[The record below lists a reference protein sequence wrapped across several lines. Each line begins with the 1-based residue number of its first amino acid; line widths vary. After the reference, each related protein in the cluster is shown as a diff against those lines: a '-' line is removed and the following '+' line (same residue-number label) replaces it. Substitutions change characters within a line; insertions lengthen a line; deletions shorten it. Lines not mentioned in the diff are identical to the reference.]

1 MRTDQRKEA
10 LNLFLQSLDAKS
22 YYDILRVSRDSD
34 AAAIKAAFHDF
45 SLLYHPD
52 QYVGSASEVGAV
64 ATAIFKRG
72 VEAYRCLSRPTSRS
86 RYDGRLA
93 RGRLRFDPAR
103 PSTVPPPRVVRTLET
118 LARTPDGKRFGL
130 KADRLL
136 DAGNLDG
143 ARVQLVSACQCE
155 PYNEELAERL
165 QLIYE
170 ALALEPP

>member
-1 MRTDQRKEA
+1 MRTKAA
-10 LNLFLQSLDAKS
+10 LSLFLESLDAKS
-22 YYDILRVSRDSD
+22 YYDILRVSRDAD

-45 SLLYHPD
+45 AILYHPD
-52 QYVGSASEVGAV
+52 QYVASPAEVGAV

-93 RGRLRFDPAR
+93 RGRLRFDPAM
-103 PSTVPPPRVVRTLET
+103 PSTVPPPAVVRTLET
-118 LARTPDGKRFGL
+118 LARTPDGKRFAL

-136 DAGNLDG
+136 AAGNLDG
-143 ARVQLVSACQCE
+143 ARVQIVSACQCE
-155 PYNEELAERL
+155 PYNEELSERL
-165 QLIYE
+165 HLIYE

>member
-1 MRTDQRKEA
+1 MRTKDA
-10 LNLFLQSLDAKS
+10 LTFFLQSLEAKN
-22 YYDILRVSRDSD
+22 YYDILRVSRDGDSE
-34 AAAIKAAFHDF
+34 AIKAAFHDF

-52 QYVGSASEVGAV
+52 QYVGAAPEVGAV

-72 VEAYRCLSRPTSRS
+72 VEAYRCLSRPTSRT

-93 RGRLRFDPAR
+93 RGRLRFDPAK
-103 PSTVPPPRVVRTLET
+103 PSTVPPARVVRTLET
-118 LARTPDGKRFGL
+118 LARTPDGKRCAL

-136 DAGNLDG
+136 DMGNLDG